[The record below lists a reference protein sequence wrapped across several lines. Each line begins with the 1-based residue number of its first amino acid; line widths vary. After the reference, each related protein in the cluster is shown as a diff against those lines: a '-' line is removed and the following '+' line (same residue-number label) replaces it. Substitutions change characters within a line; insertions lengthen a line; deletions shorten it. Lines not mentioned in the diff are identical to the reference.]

1 MMASTHLLGP
11 ETPGAVSIFSPPFAQ
26 APLYVELRLIK
37 HVIAVS
43 PSTLRRKAK
52 RAEVQWI
59 ASGADLGLGYL
70 ARRIYLD
77 WHAARLWLVA
87 NGHADPAE
95 LLMRQSVT
103 TRRRVSAAL
112 TVAEA
117 QNSRRKQA
125 P

>member
-1 MMASTHLLGP
+1 
-11 ETPGAVSIFSPPFAQ
+11 VSIFSPPFAQ
-26 APLYVELRLIK
+26 AALYVELRLVK

-43 PSTLRRKAK
+43 PATMRRKAR
-52 RAEVQWI
+52 RAEIQWL
-59 ASGADLGLGYL
+59 ATGSDLGLGYL

-95 LLMRQSVT
+95 LLTRQSVS

-112 TVAEA
+112 TVAEG
-117 QNSRRKQA
+117 QNSRRRQA